1 MSLKKTRKSNINEVI
16 NNQKEIRLKYD
27 IKLPDDIIKIKDVFI
42 NNGYELYLVG
52 GSVRDVLLNK
62 TPKDYD
68 LATNATPDDVE
79 KILDNGGYKTIPT
92 GKAFGVINVIT
103 DNDEY
108 EIATFRFELY
118 SDKDKRR
125 PESVEFSNIYQDV
138 LRRDIT
144 INALFYDIEN
154 KEIVDLVG
162 GISDLKN
169 GVVRTVGKPEDRFN
183 EDRLRILRLLRFSA
197 KLNGEIDKDADDAL
211 KKDSSLE
218 GISGERIK
226 DEFIKGIK
234 SAKKVSVFL
243 ALINKYNL
251 FKWVFPNLTLNKT
264 FNNLTDDYILTIASI
279 LKFNDPKTIGKKL
292 NELRYTIEEIK
303 NIQFLIS
310 LLRLDIDT
318 AIPLKRMQKNI
329 TLNDDQIKK
338 FGSINNIDKKM
349 LDVFIDFELSINSE
363 DVMDEFNLKP
373 SKELGDKINALEKDK
388 FVEMLN

>member
-108 EIATFRFELY
+108 EIATFRVELY

-125 PESVEFSNIYQDV
+125 PESVEFSNIHQDV

-183 EDRLRILRLLRFSA
+183 EDRLRILRILRFSA
-197 KLNGEIDKDADDAL
+197 RLNGEIDKDADDAL

-234 SAKKVSVFL
+234 SAKKVSLFL
-243 ALINKYNL
+243 ELINKYNL

-329 TLNDDQIKK
+329 TLNDNQIKK